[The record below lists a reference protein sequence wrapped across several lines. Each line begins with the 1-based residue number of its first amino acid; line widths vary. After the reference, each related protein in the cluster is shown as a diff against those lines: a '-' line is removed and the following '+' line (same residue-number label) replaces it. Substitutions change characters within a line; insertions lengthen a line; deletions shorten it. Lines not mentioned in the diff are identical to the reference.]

1 LAGKQVDGILLCG
14 SRLNSQ
20 QLSTVAASH
29 SVAVLTSRNPVY
41 TAVVSIPGEYGL
53 FEMTSHLIRL
63 GHRHIAHIGF
73 GASDESE
80 RRDGYRRAL
89 HEHNIAHT
97 PGYERMLP
105 RVGIDR
111 AQRAARELLSE
122 EREITAFSCY
132 NDLVAIGVLQ
142 ACKESGLR
150 VPEDIAVVGFD
161 DIELASLVTP
171 KLTSML
177 VPRYEL
183 GQMVMNLLLRVIAAN
198 GRDEEH
204 LYITP
209 KMVIRESCG
218 ALQKTM
224 MSRVVSQ
231 AG

>member
-1 LAGKQVDGILLCG
+1 
-14 SRLNSQ
+14 
-20 QLSTVAASH
+20 
-29 SVAVLTSRNPVY
+29 
-41 TAVVSIPGEYGL
+41 
-53 FEMTSHLIRL
+53 
-63 GHRHIAHIGF
+63 
-73 GASDESE
+73 
-80 RRDGYRRAL
+80 
-89 HEHNIAHT
+89 
-97 PGYERMLP
+97 
-105 RVGIDR
+105 
-111 AQRAARELLSE
+111 
-122 EREITAFSCY
+122 
-132 NDLVAIGVLQ
+132 VAIGVLQ

-198 GRDEEH
+198 GRNEEH

-218 ALQKTM
+218 VLQKTM